1 MALIKCPEC
10 GKEISNKATN
20 CPHCGMPISSVK
32 HTSTPTPPADAVKCP
47 NCGSTNVHIATQ
59 GFSTGKAVAG
69 YLTIGAIGALAGNIG
84 RNNVKVTCL
93 KCGKTFN
100 PVEEKKKQE
109 AKCSNE
115 RTNGEKP
122 GCRLFRHN
130 SFQFIIWIVVCKWRA
145 VLGINTFICSCIH
158 NVVRG
163 FCIQI
168 IC

>member
-1 MALIKCPEC
+1 MALIKCSEC
-10 GKEISNKATN
+10 GRDVSDKATS
-20 CPHCGMPISSVK
+20 CPHCGMPISRVK

-47 NCGSTNVHIATQ
+47 NCGSTNVHTATQ

-109 AKCSNE
+109 QNAAMNELMAKS
-115 RTNGEKP
+115 P
-122 GCRLFRHN
+122 VAGCLGLILFGL
-130 SFQFIIWIVVCKWRA
+130 SFGLLFASGVPFWVSILLFVAAFITWCV
-145 VLGINTFICSCIH
+145 
-158 NVVRG
+158 G
-163 FCIQI
+163 FASK
-168 IC
+168 

>member
-1 MALIKCPEC
+1 MALIKCSEC
-10 GKEISNKATN
+10 GRDVSDKATS

-69 YLTIGAIGALAGNIG
+69 YLTIGAIGTLAGNIG

-109 AKCSNE
+109 QNAAMNELMAKSPVA
-115 RTNGEKP
+115 GYI
-122 GCRLFRHN
+122 GLILFGL
-130 SFQFIIWIVVCKWRA
+130 SFGLLFASGVPFWVSILLFVAAFITWCV
-145 VLGINTFICSCIH
+145 
-158 NVVRG
+158 G
-163 FCIQI
+163 FASK
-168 IC
+168 